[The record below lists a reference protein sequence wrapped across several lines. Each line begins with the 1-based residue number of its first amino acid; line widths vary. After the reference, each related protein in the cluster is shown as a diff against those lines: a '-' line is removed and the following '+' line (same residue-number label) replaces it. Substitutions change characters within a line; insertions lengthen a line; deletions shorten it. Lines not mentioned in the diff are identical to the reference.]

1 MQGNESP
8 GGAFK
13 QASGL
18 RQQMEGP
25 CPDKRRGRDKHENK
39 KYNTLKDGRTC
50 LLRNGVASDGQVVLD
65 VFNWTHDET
74 DYLLTYSD
82 ENCFTASQ
90 EADFLQR
97 KTDSTNTV
105 EIIAIVDG
113 VVAGTAGIDALGM
126 RDKIK
131 HRAVFG
137 IAITKEFW
145 GLGIGKY
152 LMEACIECAREAG
165 YLQLELEVVAENER
179 AVEMYRRAG
188 FIEYGRN
195 PKAFRLRTGEYQE
208 LIDMRLELK

>member
-1 MQGNESP
+1 MTFE
-8 GGAFK
+8 K
-13 QASGL
+13 TV
-18 RQQMEGP
+18 
-25 CPDKRRGRDKHENK
+25 
-39 KYNTLKDGRTC
+39 TLKDGRNC
-50 LLRNGVASDGQVVLD
+50 LLRKGVTSDGKAVLD
-65 VFNWTHDET
+65 VFNRTHEET

-105 EIIAIVDG
+105 EIIAVVDG

>member
-1 MQGNESP
+1 MTFE
-8 GGAFK
+8 K
-13 QASGL
+13 IV
-18 RQQMEGP
+18 
-25 CPDKRRGRDKHENK
+25 
-39 KYNTLKDGRTC
+39 TLKDGRTC

-65 VFNWTHDET
+65 VFNWTHD
-74 DYLLTYSD
+74 
-82 ENCFTASQ
+82 SQ

-97 KTDSTNTV
+97 KTDSANNV
-105 EIIAIVDG
+105 EIIAVVDD

-165 YLQLELEVVAENER
+165 YLHLELEVVAENER
-179 AVEMYRRAG
+179 AVE
-188 FIEYGRN
+188 I
-195 PKAFRLRTGEYQE
+195 QE
-208 LIDMRLELK
+208 SRIH

>member
-1 MQGNESP
+1 MTFE
-8 GGAFK
+8 K
-13 QASGL
+13 IV
-18 RQQMEGP
+18 
-25 CPDKRRGRDKHENK
+25 
-39 KYNTLKDGRTC
+39 TLKDGRTC
-50 LLRNGVASDGQVVLD
+50 LLRNGVASDGQAVLD

-105 EIIAIVDG
+105 EIIAVVDG
-113 VVAGTAGIDALGM
+113 VVAGIDALGM
-126 RDKIK
+126 MDKIK

-145 GLGIGKY
+145 GLGIGKS

-179 AVEMYRRAG
+179 AVEMYKRAG

>member
-1 MQGNESP
+1 MT
-8 GGAFK
+8 F
-13 QASGL
+13 
-18 RQQMEGP
+18 
-25 CPDKRRGRDKHENK
+25 DKTV
-39 KYNTLKDGRTC
+39 TLKDGRTC
-50 LLRNGVASDGQVVLD
+50 LLRNGIASDGQAVLD
-65 VFNWTHDET
+65 VFNLTHEET
-74 DYLLTYSD
+74 DYLLTYAD
-82 ENCFTASQ
+82 ENSFTVSQ
-90 EADFLQR
+90 EGDFLQR
-97 KTDSTNTV
+97 QTDSANNV
-105 EIIAIVDG
+105 EIIAVVDG

-165 YLQLELEVVAENER
+165 YLQLELEVVAENKS
-179 AVEMYRRAG
+179 AVEMYKRAG

-208 LIDMRLELK
+208 LIDMRLELRP

>member
-1 MQGNESP
+1 MWG
-8 GGAFK
+8 
-13 QASGL
+13 
-18 RQQMEGP
+18 
-25 CPDKRRGRDKHENK
+25 RGFLSADRCAAVSYTH
-39 KYNTLKDGRTC
+39 
-50 LLRNGVASDGQVVLD
+50 LD
-65 VFNWTHDET
+65 V
-74 DYLLTYSD
+74 YKR
-82 ENCFTASQ
+82 Q
-90 EADFLQR
+90 
-97 KTDSTNTV
+97 
-105 EIIAIVDG
+105 
-113 VVAGTAGIDALGM
+113 
-126 RDKIK
+126 
-131 HRAVFG
+131 VFG

>member
-1 MQGNESP
+1 M
-8 GGAFK
+8 
-13 QASGL
+13 
-18 RQQMEGP
+18 
-25 CPDKRRGRDKHENK
+25 
-39 KYNTLKDGRTC
+39 
-50 LLRNGVASDGQVVLD
+50 
-65 VFNWTHDET
+65 
-74 DYLLTYSD
+74 
-82 ENCFTASQ
+82 
-90 EADFLQR
+90 
-97 KTDSTNTV
+97 
-105 EIIAIVDG
+105 DG

-145 GLGIGKY
+145 GLGIGK
-152 LMEACIECAREAG
+152 CAREAG

>member
-1 MQGNESP
+1 MVTALIKEIEIYRNDESEYP
-8 GGAFK
+8 LK
-13 QASGL
+13 RIGL
-18 RQQMEGP
+18 NFP
-25 CPDKRRGRDKHENK
+25 VF
-39 KYNTLKDGRTC
+39 KDGGEVTE
-50 LLRNGVASDGQVVLD
+50 LLWDKGNTV
-65 VFNWTHDET
+65 ET

-82 ENCFTASQ
+82 ENRFTASQ

-97 KTDSTNTV
+97 KTDSANNV
-105 EIIAIVDG
+105 EIIAVVDD

-145 GLGIGKY
+145 ELGIGKY

-179 AVEMYRRAG
+179 AVEMYKRAG

>member
-1 MQGNESP
+1 M
-8 GGAFK
+8 
-13 QASGL
+13 
-18 RQQMEGP
+18 
-25 CPDKRRGRDKHENK
+25 
-39 KYNTLKDGRTC
+39 
-50 LLRNGVASDGQVVLD
+50 
-65 VFNWTHDET
+65 
-74 DYLLTYSD
+74 
-82 ENCFTASQ
+82 
-90 EADFLQR
+90 
-97 KTDSTNTV
+97 
-105 EIIAIVDG
+105 DG

-145 GLGIGKY
+145 GLGLGKY

>member
-1 MQGNESP
+1 MTFE
-8 GGAFK
+8 K
-13 QASGL
+13 TV
-18 RQQMEGP
+18 
-25 CPDKRRGRDKHENK
+25 
-39 KYNTLKDGRTC
+39 TLKDGRNC
-50 LLRNGVASDGQVVLD
+50 LLRNGVASDGQAVLD
-65 VFNWTHDET
+65 VFNRTHEET

-105 EIIAIVDG
+105 EIIA
-113 VVAGTAGIDALGM
+113 
-126 RDKIK
+126 
-131 HRAVFG
+131 VFG
-137 IAITKEFW
+137 IAITKKFW
-145 GLGIGKY
+145 GLGIGKS

-165 YLQLELEVVAENER
+165 YLQLELEVVAGNER
-179 AVEMYRRAG
+179 AVEMYKRAG

>member
-1 MQGNESP
+1 MTFE
-8 GGAFK
+8 K
-13 QASGL
+13 TV
-18 RQQMEGP
+18 
-25 CPDKRRGRDKHENK
+25 
-39 KYNTLKDGRTC
+39 TLKDGRNC
-50 LLRNGVASDGQVVLD
+50 LLRNGVTSDGKAVLD
-65 VFNWTHDET
+65 VFNRTHQET

-152 LMEACIECAREAG
+152 LMEKLGIFSWNWKLLLRMRG
-165 YLQLELEVVAENER
+165 QL
-179 AVEMYRRAG
+179 
-188 FIEYGRN
+188 
-195 PKAFRLRTGEYQE
+195 KCTGEQDSLNME
-208 LIDMRLELK
+208 EIRRLFV

>member
-1 MQGNESP
+1 MTFE
-8 GGAFK
+8 K
-13 QASGL
+13 TV
-18 RQQMEGP
+18 
-25 CPDKRRGRDKHENK
+25 
-39 KYNTLKDGRTC
+39 TLKDGRNC
-50 LLRNGVASDGQVVLD
+50 LLRNGVTSDGKAVLD
-65 VFNWTHDET
+65 VFNRTHEET

-97 KTDSTNTV
+97 KTDSANNV
-105 EIIAIVDG
+105 EIIAVVDG

-137 IAITKEFW
+137 IAITKKFW

-165 YLQLELEVVAENER
+165 YLQLELEV
-179 AVEMYRRAG
+179 EMYKRAG

>member
-1 MQGNESP
+1 MTFE
-8 GGAFK
+8 K
-13 QASGL
+13 TV
-18 RQQMEGP
+18 
-25 CPDKRRGRDKHENK
+25 
-39 KYNTLKDGRTC
+39 TLKDGRTC
-50 LLRNGVASDGQVVLD
+50 LLRNGVASDGKAVLD
-65 VFNWTHDET
+65 VFNRTHDET

-82 ENCFTASQ
+82 ENRFTASQ

-97 KTDSTNTV
+97 KTDSANNV
-105 EIIAIVDG
+105 EIIAVVDD

>member
-1 MQGNESP
+1 MTFEKTVS
-8 GGAFK
+8 
-13 QASGL
+13 
-18 RQQMEGP
+18 
-25 CPDKRRGRDKHENK
+25 
-39 KYNTLKDGRTC
+39 LKDGRSC
-50 LLRNGVASDGQVVLD
+50 LLRNGTAADGQAVLE
-65 VFNWTHDET
+65 VFNRTHEET

-82 ENCFTASQ
+82 ENSFTVSQ
-90 EADFLQR
+90 EGDFLQ
-97 KTDSTNTV
+97 KQTDSANAI
-105 EIIAIVDG
+105 EIIAVVDG

-137 IAITKEFW
+137 IAIAKAFW

-152 LMEACIECAREAG
+152 LMEACMECARKAG
-165 YLQLELEVVAENER
+165 YIQLELEVVAENER
-179 AVEMYRRAG
+179 AVEMYKKAG